1 MHYGKKRVWEAVW
14 GNGLLVTKIGGTNS
28 LTCYNQ
34 ADLGEK
40 KKKKR
45 EVDFWSTAEYFNLLV
60 KPQSASI
67 QLHAFSAAEAASV
80 TNRLTTEKAI
90 LIRPKGI
97 ILFEADVLVL
107 RSKTSS
113 LWKR

>member
-40 KKKKR
+40 KKKK
-45 EVDFWSTAEYFNLLV
+45 
-60 KPQSASI
+60 K
-67 QLHAFSAAEAASV
+67 
-80 TNRLTTEKAI
+80 EK
-90 LIRPKGI
+90 
-97 ILFEADVLVL
+97 
-107 RSKTSS
+107 
-113 LWKR
+113 